1 MSDDSFQ
8 YKIYIDTTPR
18 RLWRALTDPT
28 KTKKWWNVSFVTD
41 WKAGSVMD
49 VKMGHLT
56 IRDPQQIILESN
68 SPSRLAYTWHTFS
81 PEWASANGYSED
93 ERLKFANESR
103 SKVAFDI
110 EKANGWCAS
119 PWCTMDSSPGALCT
133 RPFAKGGHHC
143 SRVSRR
149 S

>member
-8 YKIYIDTTPR
+8 YKIYIDTTPGDSGGR
-18 RLWRALTDPT
+18 DRPDE
-28 KTKKWWNVSFVTD
+28 TKKWWNVSFVTD

-68 SPSRLAYTWHTFS
+68 SPSRLATPGTPS
-81 PEWASANGYSED
+81 RPSGQR
-93 ERLKFANESR
+93 ERLLRRRTIEICNESR
-103 SKVAFDI
+103 SKWRSI
-110 EKANGWCAS
+110 LKKRTGWCAS